1 MDLENYRVYY
11 KFDNTKEFKMSNP
24 YKECKTYE
32 TSNFI
37 IRLISI
43 DDAESL
49 LKCYSDVK
57 SRPHFNSDM
66 CAGNFNFNTIE
77 EMKNS
82 IIGWLGCYERE
93 EFVRFSIVNKEK
105 NLAVGTMEMFG
116 AVGAYKVNTGVLR
129 LDILSCYEN
138 EMYLSELF
146 SLCSEDFFEEFDVE
160 KIITKAVPL
169 AKERIGALVGLG
181 FEKYDYPEREFY
193 YALSKKWLML

>member
-1 MDLENYRVYY
+1 MN
-11 KFDNTKEFKMSNP
+11 NP

-49 LKCYSDVK
+49 LKCYWDVN

-82 IIGWLGCYERE
+82 IIGWLGCYDRE

-105 NLAVGTMEMFG
+105 NLAVGTIEMFG
-116 AVGAYKVNTGVLR
+116 TVGAYKVNTGVLR

-138 EMYLSELF
+138 EEYLNEIFL
-146 SLCSEDFFEEFDVE
+146 LCTENFFEEFGVE
-160 KIITKAVPL
+160 RVITKAIPL
-169 AKERIGALVGLG
+169 AKGRIDSLVGLG
-181 FEKYDYPEREFY
+181 FEKYEFPDRENY
-193 YALSKKWLML
+193 YALSKKTTILNG